1 MKTSYII
8 AVGIAVAAAAWVLS
22 GQMRNHDTGT
32 EAAAQAEADSPAT
45 AAVPRVRVRELHAEP
60 RSLEIIL
67 RGKTEASRLVTVRAE
82 TPSKVIDIMA
92 EKGAYVHSG
101 DVLVQLSDDDRQARL
116 QQAKALLAQRQIEF
130 DSSQKLSQKGYRAET
145 QLADAKAK
153 LEEAKAAVTS
163 TEIDIAYTTI
173 RAPFNGIVEK
183 RAVEVGD
190 FVNIGDEVATIV
202 DLDPVLVVG
211 QVSEQNIEQVK
222 PGMAG
227 SARLVSGVTVTGTVR
242 YIAATAD
249 EQTRTFRV
257 ELEIPNPDRS
267 IVQGV
272 SSELRLPVADV
283 PAYFVSPAILTL
295 AENGDVGVKTL
306 GADGKVE
313 FHPAKII
320 AGGDD
325 GVWLAGLPDTVRFIT
340 VGQDFVSVGQ
350 SVEAVPDD
358 TTAEGDKPA
367 S

>member
-8 AVGIAVAAAAWVLS
+8 AAGIAAAAAAWVLS
-22 GQMRNHDTGT
+22 SQIAGHDTAT
-32 EAAAQAEADSPAT
+32 EAETKAEAKTPPEAV
-45 AAVPRVRVRELHAEP
+45 VPRVRVREQHAEP
-60 RSLEIIL
+60 HALEIIL

-82 TPSKVIDIMA
+82 TPSKVIDIAA

-101 DVLVQLSDDDRQARL
+101 DVLVSLSDDDRQARL

-163 TEIDIAYTTI
+163 MEIDIAYTTI

-211 QVSEQNIEQVK
+211 QVAEQNIGQVE
-222 PGMAG
+222 PGMPG
-227 SARLVSGVTVTGTVR
+227 TTRLATGVTVTGTVR

-257 ELEIPNPDRS
+257 ELEVSNPNRS

-283 PAYFVSPAILTL
+283 PAYYVSPAILTL

-306 GADGKVE
+306 GADSKVE
-313 FHPAKII
+313 FHPAQII
-320 AGGDD
+320 AGGED
-325 GVWLAGLPDTVRFIT
+325 GVWLTGLPETVRFIT

-350 SVEAVPDD
+350 RVEAVPDD
-358 TTAEGDKPA
+358 ATPEGDKPA